1 MGIQL
6 TLELKHVW
14 LALKASHLAKSTLL
28 KLNEWDCSRESLKK
42 KKELVDATKLAIT
55 HKLIDY
61 IFKIFC
67 F

>member
-1 MGIQL
+1 MLHNVMGIQL

-42 KKELVDATKLAIT
+42 KELVDATKLAI
-55 HKLIDY
+55 I
-61 IFKIFC
+61 
-67 F
+67 

>member
-28 KLNEWDCSRESLKK
+28 KLNEWDCSRESKK
-42 KKELVDATKLAIT
+42 KKKRKLADATKLAI
-55 HKLIDY
+55 I
-61 IFKIFC
+61 
-67 F
+67 

>member
-1 MGIQL
+1 MLHNVIGIQL

-42 KKELVDATKLAIT
+42 KELVDATKLAI
-55 HKLIDY
+55 I
-61 IFKIFC
+61 
-67 F
+67 